1 MSSTGRRTRERT
13 KRALKQGGG
22 MGAVAKGKP
31 SAGGASEEPTLREKL
46 RYGFDAT
53 MSRGP
58 KALVAWLG
66 LATLL
71 LIVVFTAVVLIT
83 GLESGRDTIFGQ
95 LFNSLLHA
103 LDPGTIGGDTGSW
116 RFLLTML
123 VLTLGGLFIVSALI
137 GVIATGIDEKLVDL
151 RKGRSRVLERDHT
164 LILGWSESVF
174 TIVSELA
181 IANESRRRPAV
192 VVLAEQDKVEMEDAI
207 REKVGELR
215 GTRVV
220 CRTGSPIDL
229 DDLEI
234 VNHQTARSIIV
245 LAPEGDDPDS
255 EVIKTV
261 LALTRG
267 PRRREAR
274 YHIVAEIQ
282 NPANLEAARLVAGDE
297 AIIIDKRE
305 TIARLIVQT
314 SRQSGASVVYTELF
328 DFDGDEVYFH
338 RDERLEGRTY
348 GDALLAYEDCSVI
361 GLADEGDGPVR
372 LNPPPGTVIEGH
384 SVVAI
389 AADDS
394 QLESADGLI
403 GIVDES
409 AIVAAP
415 RRQEPP
421 SQALILGWNDRAA
434 LIVCELDQYAAPGSR
449 LLVAAELGEILLPD
463 TANLA
468 TEIRTVPTTQ
478 RATLEALDV
487 MRFDQIIVLC
497 YSDHLDAQRA
507 DARTLV
513 TLLHLR
519 EMLAHVPHEQRPGIV
534 SEMLDDRNRELAQVT
549 EVDDVI
555 VSDKILS
562 LVIAQI
568 SENARLDA
576 VFGDLLD
583 ADGAELYLRPVE
595 EYVQLGREASFA
607 TVVAAALRR
616 GETAIGFRAVAL
628 AQEPSALYG
637 VTVNPAK
644 AAVFTPAAGDRV
656 VVLAED

>member
-1 MSSTGRRTRERT
+1 VSSTGRRARERT
-13 KRALKQGGG
+13 KQRLKAS
-22 MGAVAKGKP
+22 GAASATAKPRSTVEG
-31 SAGGASEEPTLREKL
+31 EPTLRERL

-53 MSRGP
+53 MAAGP
-58 KALVAWLG
+58 KALVGWLA
-66 LATLL
+66 LLTLI
-71 LIVVFTAVVLIT
+71 LIVVFSAIVLIT
-83 GLESGRDTIFGQ
+83 GMESGHDTIFGQ
-95 LFNSLLHA
+95 LFYALMHA
-103 LDPGTIGGDTGSW
+103 LDPGTVAGDSGSW

-123 VLTLGGLFIVSALI
+123 LLTLGGLFIVSALI
-137 GVIATGIDEKLVDL
+137 GVIATGIDEKLIDL

-164 LILGWSESVF
+164 LILGWSETVF

-181 IANESRRRPAV
+181 IANESRKRPAV
-192 VVLAEQDKVEMEDAI
+192 VILAEQDKVEMEDAI
-207 REKVGELR
+207 REKCPDLR

-234 VNHQTARSIIV
+234 VGHQTARSIIV
-245 LAPEGDDPDS
+245 LAPESPEPDA

-267 PRRREAR
+267 PRRREER

-282 NPANLEAARLVAGDE
+282 DPANLEAAHLVAGDE
-297 AIIIDKRE
+297 AVVIDKRE

-338 RDERLEGRTY
+338 RDESLAGKTY
-348 GDALLAYEDCSVI
+348 GDALLAYEDCCVI
-361 GLADEGDGPVR
+361 GLAAPDGGVV
-372 LNPPPGTVIEGH
+372 LNPPPDTTVDGH
-384 SVVAI
+384 SVVAV
-389 AADDS
+389 AEDDS
-394 QLESADGLI
+394 RLENAGPLV
-403 GIVDES
+403 GTVDEA
-409 AIVAAP
+409 AIVASP
-415 RRQEPP
+415 RHGDPP
-421 SQALILGWNDRAA
+421 SRALILGWNSRAD
-434 LIVCELDQYAAPGSR
+434 LIVAELDQYAAPGSE
-449 LLVAAELGEILLPD
+449 LLIAAEQGD
-463 TANLA
+463 TAFADPANLRVEVRRCA
-468 TEIRTVPTTQ
+468 TTDRT
-478 RATLEALDV
+478 TLEALDV
-487 MRFDQIIVLC
+487 ASFDQVIVLC

-507 DARTLV
+507 DARTLI

-519 EMLAHVPHEQRPGIV
+519 DMLADVPHEDRPGIV

-583 ADGAELYLRPVE
+583 ADGAELYLRPAE
-595 EYVQLGREASFA
+595 EYVRLGGDVSFA
-607 TVVAAALRR
+607 TLVEAARRR
-616 GETAIGFRAVAL
+616 GETAIGYRVAAE
-628 AQEPSALYG
+628 AQDPSAGYG
-637 VTVNPAK
+637 VVVNPPK
-644 AAVFTPAAGDRV
+644 ATSFSPARGDRV

>member
-13 KRALKQGGG
+13 KRALKQSGG
-22 MGAVAKGKP
+22 MGAVAKPRKEL
-31 SAGGASEEPTLREKL
+31 ALEPTLREKL

-53 MSRGP
+53 MAAGP

-71 LIVVFTAVVLIT
+71 LIVLFSAIVLLT
-83 GLESGRDTIFGQ
+83 GLESGHDTIFGQ
-95 LFNSLLHA
+95 LFYSLMHA
-103 LDPGTIGGDTGSW
+103 LDPGTVAGDTGSW
-116 RFLLTML
+116 RFLLVML
-123 VLTLGGLFIVSALI
+123 LLTLGGLFIVSALI

-151 RKGRSRVLERDHT
+151 RKGRSRVLEREHT

-181 IANESRRRPAV
+181 IANESRKRPAV

-207 REKVGELR
+207 REKVPELR

-245 LAPEGDDPDS
+245 LAPEGEDPDS

-267 PRRREAR
+267 PRRREEP

-297 AIIIDKRE
+297 AIVIDKRE

-338 RDERLEGRTY
+338 RDERLEGKTY
-348 GDALLAYEDCSVI
+348 GEALLAYEDCCVI
-361 GLADEGDGPVR
+361 GLAGADDGDVR
-372 LNPPPGTVIEGH
+372 LNPLPDTRIEGH

-389 AADDS
+389 AEDDS
-394 QLESADGLI
+394 RLEAAGGLV
-403 GIVDES
+403 GVVDE
-409 AIVAAP
+409 AVIVAAP
-415 RRQEPP
+415 RSDEPP
-421 SQALILGWNDRAA
+421 SHALILGWNDRAS
-434 LIVCELDQYAAPGSR
+434 LIVHELDQYVAPGSR
-449 LLVAAELGEILLPD
+449 LLVAAEFGDIDLPE
-463 TANLA
+463 TANL
-468 TEIRTVPTTQ
+468 TSEVRQVPTTD

-487 MRFDQIIVLC
+487 ARFNQVIVLC
-497 YSDHLDAQRA
+497 YSDHLDPQRA

-562 LVIAQI
+562 LVIAQV

-583 ADGAELYLRPVE
+583 ADGAELYLRPAE
-595 EYVQLGREASFA
+595 EYVQLGRETSFA
-607 TVVAAALRR
+607 TMVEAARR
-616 GETAIGFRAVAL
+616 RDETAIGYRTAAL
-628 AQEPSALYG
+628 AQDPSEQYG
-637 VTVNPAK
+637 VTVNPPK
-644 AAVFTPAAGDRV
+644 AHVFVPAPGDRV

>member
-1 MSSTGRRTRERT
+1 MSSTGRRARERT
-13 KRALKQGGG
+13 KQRLKAS
-22 MGAVAKGKP
+22 GAASPIHKGRDAVGVGEP
-31 SAGGASEEPTLREKL
+31 SLRERL

-53 MSRGP
+53 MARGP

-71 LIVVFTAVVLIT
+71 LIALFSAIVLIT
-83 GLESGRDTIFGQ
+83 GLESGHDTIFGQ
-95 LFNSLLHA
+95 LYYSLLHA

-116 RFLLTML
+116 RFLGTML
-123 VLTLGGLFIVSALI
+123 LLTLGGLFIVSALI
-137 GVIATGIDEKLVDL
+137 GVIATGIDEKLVEL

-164 LILGWSESVF
+164 LILGWSETVF
-174 TIVSELA
+174 TIIGELA
-181 IANESRRRPAV
+181 IANESRKRPAV
-192 VVLAEQDKVEMEDAI
+192 VVLAEEDKVEMEDAI
-207 REKVGELR
+207 RDKVPDR
-215 GTRVV
+215 RNTRVV

-245 LAPEGDDPDS
+245 LAPESTDPDS

-267 PRRREAR
+267 PRRRPEP

-282 NPANLEAARLVAGDE
+282 NPANLEAARMVAGDE
-297 AIIIDKRE
+297 AIIVDKRE

-338 RDERLEGRTY
+338 RDAALDGRTY
-348 GDALLAYEDCSVI
+348 ADALLAYEDCCVI
-361 GLADEGDGPVR
+361 GLADPDGGVV
-372 LNPPPGTVIEGH
+372 LNPAPATVIAGH

-389 AADDS
+389 AEDDS
-394 QLESADGLI
+394 RLESAGGLV
-403 GIVDES
+403 GTVDEA
-409 AIVAAP
+409 AIVASP
-415 RRQEPP
+415 PEQEPP
-421 SQALILGWNDRAA
+421 SRALILGWNDRAG
-434 LIVCELDQYAAPGSR
+434 LIVHELDQYVTAGSQ
-449 LLVAAELGEILLPD
+449 LVI
-463 TANLA
+463 A
-468 TEIRTVPTTQ
+468 TEFGDTDFPAPANMTTEVRRVPTTQ
-478 RATLEALDV
+478 RATLEGLDV
-487 MRFDQIIVLC
+487 ASFDQVIVLC
-497 YSDHLDAQRA
+497 YSDDLDSQRA

-519 EMLAHVPHEQRPGIV
+519 DMLADLPQAQRPGIV

-562 LVIAQI
+562 LVIAQL

-583 ADGAELYLRPVE
+583 ADGAELYLRPAE
-595 EYVQLGREASFA
+595 QYARLGGEVSFA
-607 TVVAAALRR
+607 TLVEAARRR
-616 GETAIGFRAVAL
+616 GETAIGYRECAL
-628 AQEPSALYG
+628 AQDASAGYG
-637 VTVNPAK
+637 VRVNPAK
-644 AAVFTPAAGDRV
+644 ADTFAAAVGDRV
-656 VVLAED
+656 IVLAED

>member
-13 KRALKQGGG
+13 KRALTQSGG
-22 MGAVAKGKP
+22 MGAVAKPRKEL
-31 SAGGASEEPTLREKL
+31 ALEPTFREKV

-53 MSRGP
+53 MARGP

-66 LATLL
+66 FATLL
-71 LIVVFTAVVLIT
+71 LIALFSAIVLIT
-83 GLESGRDTIFGQ
+83 GLESGHDTIFGQ
-95 LFNSLLHA
+95 LYYSLLHA

-116 RFLLTML
+116 RFLLVML
-123 VLTLGGLFIVSALI
+123 LLTLGGLFIVSALI

-151 RKGRSRVLERDHT
+151 RKGRSRVLESDHT
-164 LILGWSESVF
+164 LILGWSDSVF

-181 IANESRRRPAV
+181 IANESRKRPAV
-192 VVLAEQDKVEMEDAI
+192 VVLADQDKVEMEDAI
-207 REKVGELR
+207 REKVADLR
-215 GTRVV
+215 NTRVV

-245 LAPEGDDPDS
+245 LAPEGEDPDS

-267 PRRREAR
+267 PRRREEP

-282 NPANLEAARLVAGDE
+282 DPANLEAARLVAGDE
-297 AIIIDKRE
+297 AVIIDKRE

-338 RDERLEGRTY
+338 RDASLDGKTY
-348 GDALLAYEDCSVI
+348 GEALLAYEDCCVI
-361 GLADEGDGPVR
+361 GLAAPDGSVR
-372 LNPPPGTVIEGH
+372 LNPLPGTVIEGH

-389 AADDS
+389 AEDDS
-394 QLESADGLI
+394 RLEAAGGLT
-403 GIVDES
+403 GTVDES
-409 AIVAAP
+409 VIVAAP

-421 SQALILGWNDRAA
+421 SKALILGWNDRAG
-434 LIVCELDQYAAPGSR
+434 LIVHELDQYVAPGSQ
-449 LLVAAELGEILLPD
+449 LLVAAEFGEIELPQ
-463 TANLA
+463 TANLVGE
-468 TEIRTVPTTQ
+468 TRNVPTTA
-478 RATLEALDV
+478 RATLEALEV
-487 MRFDQIIVLC
+487 TQFDQIIVLC
-497 YSDHLDAQRA
+497 YSDHLDPQRA

-562 LVIAQI
+562 LVIAQV

-583 ADGAELYLRPVE
+583 ADGAELYLRPAE

-607 TVVAAALRR
+607 TLVEAARR
-616 GETAIGFRAVAL
+616 RDETAIGYRTAAL
-628 AQEPSALYG
+628 AQDASAQYG
-637 VTVNPAK
+637 VRVNPAK
-644 AAVFTPAAGDRV
+644 ADLFVPAAGDRV